1 MNLSLGRLHLSPIA
15 HFKMLWHC
23 CYTMVDATALLVQ
36 QRRYNEPDLLDEF
49 TALAKTASY
58 KVIGTFDIVS
68 VPSTKYGIRSGKV
81 EEIRIWIEANK
92 PDFVLFSPFLKS
104 SQIFRLME
112 AWDIEVRD
120 RTQVILEIFDKH
132 AKTQQAKLQIEQ
144 ARLNYE
150 LPFERHQI
158 RMRLQKEH
166 TGDRPIAEQIGA
178 GEDLLN
184 LRIQELRRRIALISD
199 KLDKISDSQALMKKN
214 RESKGFI
221 EIALAGYT
229 NAGKST
235 LHNALTGS
243 DVDIA
248 DELFTTLSTKAAELN
263 MPGRQVVLSDSVGFI
278 SNLPTALLKAFNTT
292 LMEVSDADIIVLVV
306 DASDIVGEMDRKI
319 HTCLDTFNEIG
330 ANGIPIIAVMNKID
344 LVEESSLK
352 QKRELLD
359 SISFDV
365 IPISAKN
372 KTNLDL
378 LLKTIDRALPHLWR
392 YAIALPYGNEGMSLL
407 SWLHEATVIES
418 ESYSE
423 DSIHVVALLGL
434 EAEQKISRLLPVA
447 SLRRIVT
454 PLENPSTR

>member
-1 MNLSLGRLHLSPIA
+1 
-15 HFKMLWHC
+15 
-23 CYTMVDATALLVQ
+23 MVDATALLVQ
-36 QRRYNEPDLLDEF
+36 QRIYKEPDLLDEF
-49 TALAKTASY
+49 TALATTAGY

-92 PDFVLFSPFLKS
+92 PDIVLFSPFLKS

-112 AWDIEVRD
+112 TWDIEVRD

-166 TGDRPIAEQIGA
+166 TGDRPIAEQVGA

-214 RESKGFI
+214 RESKGFV
-221 EIALAGYT
+221 EITLAGYT

-243 DVDIA
+243 DVEIA

-278 SNLPTALLKAFNTT
+278 SNLPAALLKAFNTT
-292 LMEVSDADIIVLVV
+292 LMEVSDADVIILVV
-306 DASDIVGEMDRKI
+306 DASDTLDEMNRKI

-330 ANGIPIIAVMNKID
+330 ANGIPIIAVLNKID
-344 LVEESSLK
+344 LVDESSLEK
-352 QKRELLD
+352 KRELLED
-359 SISFDV
+359 VSIDI
-365 IPISAKN
+365 IPISAKS
-372 KTNLDL
+372 KVNLDVL
-378 LLKTIDRALPHLWR
+378 LRTIEKTLPHLWR
-392 YAIALPYGNEGMSLL
+392 YSIALPYGDMGMSLL
-407 SWLHEATVIES
+407 SWLHEAAVVES

-423 DSIHVVALLGL
+423 DSIQVIALLGF

-447 SLRRIVT
+447 SLRRIVANS
-454 PLENPSTR
+454 ESTSVL

>member
-1 MNLSLGRLHLSPIA
+1 
-15 HFKMLWHC
+15 
-23 CYTMVDATALLVQ
+23 MVDATALLVQ

-49 TALAKTASY
+49 TALANTAGYS
-58 KVIGTFDIVS
+58 VVGTFDIVS

-112 AWDIEVRD
+112 SWDIEVRD

-184 LRIQELRRRIALISD
+184 LRIKELRRRIALISD
-199 KLDKISDSQALMKKN
+199 KLEKISDSQALMKKN

-221 EIALAGYT
+221 EITLAGYT

-248 DELFTTLSTKAAELN
+248 DELFTTLSTKAAELS

-278 SNLPTALLKAFNTT
+278 SNLPAALLKAFNTT
-292 LMEVSDADIIVLVV
+292 LMEVSDADIIILVV
-306 DASDIVGEMDRKI
+306 DASDKVEEMERKI

-344 LVEESSLK
+344 LVDESSLK
-352 QKRELLD
+352 QRYH
-359 SISFDV
+359 S
-365 IPISAKN
+365 PIS
-372 KTNLDL
+372 
-378 LLKTIDRALPHLWR
+378 
-392 YAIALPYGNEGMSLL
+392 
-407 SWLHEATVIES
+407 
-418 ESYSE
+418 
-423 DSIHVVALLGL
+423 
-434 EAEQKISRLLPVA
+434 
-447 SLRRIVT
+447 
-454 PLENPSTR
+454 